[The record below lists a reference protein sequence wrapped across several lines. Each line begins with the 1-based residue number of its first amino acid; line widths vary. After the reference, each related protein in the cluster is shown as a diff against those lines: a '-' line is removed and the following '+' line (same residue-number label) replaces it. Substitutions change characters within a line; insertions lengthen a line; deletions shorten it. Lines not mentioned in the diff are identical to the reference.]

1 MSKTINLNVMDEK
14 LTILGIKI
22 EDRMKE
28 AGEVQKL
35 LSRYGCSIKT
45 RLGLHEVAGD
55 YCSTSGL
62 IILELAGP
70 AEDRSEK
77 TPRRAT
83 ENSRSACP
91 QNGIL
96 ISAVKHFALG

>member
-1 MSKTINLNVMDEK
+1 MSKTINLKVMDEK

-70 AEDRSEK
+70 AEDQRKLHDELQK
-77 TPRRAT
+77 IQGVLVRKM
-83 ENSRSACP
+83 E
-91 QNGIL
+91 
-96 ISAVKHFALG
+96 F